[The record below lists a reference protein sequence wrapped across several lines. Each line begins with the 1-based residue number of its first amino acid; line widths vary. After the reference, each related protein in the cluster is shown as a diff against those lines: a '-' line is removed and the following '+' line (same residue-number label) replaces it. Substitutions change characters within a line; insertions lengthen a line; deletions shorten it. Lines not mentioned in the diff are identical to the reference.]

1 MRNALLALALLVLA
15 FEVHARIAAGDLLGD
30 FHAFYCAGRVIAGGG
45 DPYRAGPLYACE
57 SQAQPWHLY
66 SAAGGVALPAP
77 LPGYALALFVPLAFL
92 PYPLAAILWLLVS
105 SAAGAAAA
113 AWSARLAGSSLAL
126 AGAAFVLPIAAVCIP
141 FGELAALSVAAFLCA
156 ALAIR
161 RGAYAFAAAAL
172 GVAAIEPHL
181 ALPAFA
187 ACFLWQPR
195 MRVPLAICAA
205 TLAAVSL
212 ACGGA
217 AVLGEYLT
225 RVLPAQALAELPHT
239 SQFSLAWAL
248 SALGASGR
256 VALSGGAVSYVV
268 MVAAGIW
275 AVRRARDAALAV
287 VLPPAFAL
295 LGGTFIHLA
304 EMVVAIPLALILA
317 RDARRAVRLCAETA
331 LVLLAVPW
339 LRAGVELPL
348 IAAAAVVTFA
358 IVRELGHEPVVA
370 LRASLLAAL
379 AAGAV
384 AFSLS
389 APVAAAHA
397 AAVHL
402 PPDLAEASWAAAI
415 RAHDAVVSLGVW
427 IAKAPTWAGLI
438 VLACGGAIAA
448 ANEDRVSRIPV
459 RDAPARR

>member
-30 FHAFYCAGRVIAGGG
+30 FHAFYCAGHVIAGGG
-45 DPYRAGPLYACE
+45 DPYRAAPLYACE

-92 PYPLAAILWLLVS
+92 PYPLAAILWFLVS

-113 AWSARLAGSSLAL
+113 AWSARLAGSSFAL
-126 AGAAFVLPIAAVCIP
+126 AGAAFALPIAAVCIP
-141 FGELAALSVAAFLCA
+141 FGELAALSVAAFVCA

-195 MRVPLAICAA
+195 MRVPLATCAA
-205 TLAAVSL
+205 VLAAVSL

-217 AVLGEYLT
+217 ATFSEYFA
-225 RVLPAQALAELPHT
+225 RVLPAQAL
-239 SQFSLAWAL
+239 
-248 SALGASGR
+248 
-256 VALSGGAVSYVV
+256 GGAVSYVV

-275 AVRRARDAALAV
+275 AVRRAGDAALAV

-317 RDARRAVRLCAETA
+317 RDARRPVRLCAEIA

-339 LRAGVELPL
+339 LRSGVELPL

-358 IVRELGHEPVVA
+358 IVRELGSEPVVA
-370 LRASLLAAL
+370 LRASLLAVL
-379 AAGAV
+379 AGGAI
-384 AFSLS
+384 AFALS
-389 APVAAAHA
+389 APAAAAHA

-438 VLACGGAIAA
+438 ALACGGAIAA
-448 ANEDRVSRIPV
+448 AHEDRVARIPV
-459 RDAPARR
+459 GGAPARR